1 MAEKE
6 KSAGSSAIKEKP
18 KEKTK
23 EPKQYQVIMLNDDFT
38 TMEFVVEI
46 LMDIFGKDMKSA
58 TELML
63 LVHRTGRAAV
73 GIYPYDIASS
83 KVEKALARAK
93 QNGFP
98 FRMLVEEA

>member
-1 MAEKE
+1 MSGKE
-6 KSAGSSAIKEKP
+6 KSAGSSAIREKP

-23 EPKQYQVIMLNDDFT
+23 EPRQYQVIMLNDDFT

-46 LMDIFGKDMKSA
+46 LMDIFGKDLNAA

-63 LVHRTGRAAV
+63 LVHRSGRAAV
-73 GIYPYDIASS
+73 GIYPYDIATS
-83 KVEKALARAK
+83 KVEKALTRAK
-93 QNGFP
+93 LNGFP